1 MKYLATIAILVSFC
15 VSGSSITVRQA
26 AAQDQSQSQDTI
38 YSPAEVTVKA
48 RITRKVQPRYTEEA
62 RRNGTSG
69 TIIVRMVLRASGEVT
84 DIVVLK
90 GLPDG
95 LNDSAVRAA
104 QETQFEPA
112 IKDDRKVSQYIR
124 LEYGFQLR

>member
-1 MKYLATIAILVSFC
+1 MKYLASIAVVVLFC
-15 VSGSSITVRQA
+15 VCGSSPAVRQA
-26 AAQDQSQSQDTI
+26 AAQDQSQLQDNI
-38 YSPAEVTVKA
+38 YQPAEVTVKA
-48 RITRKVQPRYTEEA
+48 KITRKTEPRYTEEA

-90 GLPDG
+90 GLPHG

-104 QETQFEPA
+104 QEMRFEPA
-112 IKDDRKVSQYIR
+112 IKDGRKVSQYVS
-124 LEYGFQLR
+124 LEYGFRIH

>member
-1 MKYLATIAILVSFC
+1 MKYLANIAIVVLFC
-15 VSGSSITVRQA
+15 FSGSSVTLRQA
-26 AAQDQSQSQDTI
+26 AAQDQNQSQDTI
-38 YSPAEVTVKA
+38 YQPAEVTVKA
-48 RITRKVQPRYTEEA
+48 KITRNVQPRYTEQA

-69 TIIVRMVLRASGEVT
+69 TVIVRMVLRASGEVT

-112 IKDDRKVSQYIR
+112 INDDRKVSQYVR
-124 LEYGFQLR
+124 LEYGFRLH